1 MMKFFT
7 YDHHGEGMEFHDTEL
22 EAKKYAQE
30 LLNSYIQNNDEN
42 NINICWGIV
51 KQSVHAN
58 NEKYKFKT
66 VKWKS

>member
-7 YDHHGEGMEFHDTEL
+7 YNHHGEGMEYHDTEL

-42 NINICWGIV
+42 NINICWGESQAI
-51 KQSVHAN
+51 S
-58 NEKYKFKT
+58 T
-66 VKWKS
+66 R